1 MSKNPAKRT
10 TSRAVAKRPSK
21 AAVTKRVGGRAGTLG
36 KAEGDAPVR
45 AYFAALPPWQRE
57 IAQAFDALMAK
68 EVPGVKRAIKWGLPF
83 YGVQDQGWF
92 VSCGAFAKTV
102 KITFFQG
109 ISLKPV
115 PPSGAGKQLRGI
127 DLRSPEEFDGMQLAS
142 WIRQAARLPGM
153 GS

>member
-10 TSRAVAKRPSK
+10 TSRVVAKRPSR
-21 AAVTKRVGGRAGTLG
+21 AGVTKRVGGRAGTLG

-45 AYFAALPPWQRE
+45 AYIASLPPWQRE
-57 IAQAFDALMAK
+57 IAQCFDALMAK

-109 ISLKPV
+109 VSLKPE

-127 DLRSPEEFDGMQLAS
+127 DLRSREEFDGMQLAS
-142 WIRQAARLPGM
+142 WIRQAAKLPGM

>member
-10 TSRAVAKRPSK
+10 TVRADAKRPSK
-21 AAVTKRVGGRAGTLG
+21 AAVTKRAGGRAGARK

-45 AYFAALPPWQRE
+45 AYIASLPPWQRE
-57 IAQAFDALMAK
+57 IAQSFDALMAK

-83 YGVQDQGWF
+83 YGVKDHGWF
-92 VSCGAFAKTV
+92 VSCGGFAKTV

-109 ISLKPV
+109 VSLKPV

-127 DLRSPEEFDGMQLAS
+127 DLHSSEEFDGMQLAS